1 MLLRLCLRRCDGA
14 AKALQG
20 CCDGAKGAAIVLQ
33 GCWVALRGEC
43 CDDAAPALRQLQG
56 AWGPTP
62 CSPGILAAVLHCGPR
77 ALTVGVLQVDM
88 TLHARTGLEKPCS
101 YRSMKSF
108 SVLCHA
114 AMLCCAIPY
123 HAMLSHSM
131 CSAMPCCFVRHV
143 VLRSLESS
151 RGLTN
156 RSA

>member
-43 CDDAAPALRQLQG
+43 CDDAATALRQLQG
-56 AWGPTP
+56 ACGPTP

-88 TLHARTGLEKPCS
+88 TLHAPTGGLEKPCS
-101 YRSMKSF
+101 YRSVNTCRMGF
-108 SVLCHA
+108 DGRA
-114 AMLCCAIPY
+114 
-123 HAMLSHSM
+123 
-131 CSAMPCCFVRHV
+131 V
-143 VLRSLESS
+143 VVIQSSSGRGIDGWDGGGELE
-151 RGLTN
+151 LK
-156 RSA
+156 